1 MVGVQIS
8 DEPASHL
15 NDEQSLASPP
25 GYPVEGPGDSSH
37 HAVMSLGDRRQYPP
51 CTSQVQLLNTLYPTL
66 LILSFPP
73 FQCPNGQ
80 TSALSCSK
88 RWWDDQGPDSES
100 NLGQEW
106 SLEVFGLS
114 LTSSLSVCSQ
124 QSSRCSGPCAEY
136 LNITGTLSLF

>member
-80 TSALSCSK
+80 TSALTVPNVGETIRAQIQRVIWVRSDLWRS
-88 RWWDDQGPDSES
+88 
-100 NLGQEW
+100 LG
-106 SLEVFGLS
+106 
-114 LTSSLSVCSQ
+114 
-124 QSSRCSGPCAEY
+124 Y
-136 LNITGTLSLF
+136 L